1 MLSHRHPWLYSLSVR
16 FHRWRRRLSSLI
28 DGRSYCNSCIPD
40 VRLPNLIYQ
49 HRSLL
54 LRSLEG
60 VEGKL
65 QRNKV
70 VNLAIVCRS
79 LDGVMIRPGETFS
92 FCQLVG
98 CPTQRR
104 GFREGLELSFGK
116 PRSGIG
122 GGICQSTNLIYWL
135 ALHSELEVTERHHHT
150 CDPFPDQGRVL
161 PWSTGAA
168 VFFNYRDLQLT
179 NNSSRTYQIRIYLDE
194 TYLNCELRVDVT
206 PPLSYHISQQ
216 QHRFLRYEND
226 YYRANEIWQRHVD
239 RRNGNTITNILVSKN
254 IGRVLYEPTQEIQKS
269 AVVISKKPA

>member
-1 MLSHRHPWLYSLSVR
+1 M
-16 FHRWRRRLSSLI
+16 
-28 DGRSYCNSCIPD
+28 PD
-40 VRLPNLIYQ
+40 VRLPYLIYQ
-49 HRSLL
+49 QRSLL

-65 QRNKV
+65 QLNKV
-70 VNLAIVCRS
+70 VNLAIVCRC

-92 FCQLVG
+92 FCKLVG

-135 ALHSELEVTERHHHT
+135 ALHSELEVTENHHHT

-168 VFFNYRDLQLT
+168 VFFNY
-179 NNSSRTYQIRIYLDE
+179 
-194 TYLNCELRVDVT
+194 
-206 PPLSYHISQQ
+206 
-216 QHRFLRYEND
+216 
-226 YYRANEIWQRHVD
+226 
-239 RRNGNTITNILVSKN
+239 
-254 IGRVLYEPTQEIQKS
+254 
-269 AVVISKKPA
+269 